1 MGMRE
6 KSIETKRWQALL
18 GGVLMQL
25 CIGGVYTWSLFNQP
39 LIDAYGWE
47 RTEVYTAY
55 SLIIFIFAFVTIFS
69 GRLQDK
75 IGPRKVATI
84 GILFFSSGLI
94 VASMA
99 RSLPMLY
106 LGYSVLGGIGV
117 GMVYVCPLSTSLKW
131 YPKKKGM
138 ITGIIIGAFGLGGF
152 VFNFVLSYLIQTI
165 GVSQTFLV
173 QAFVYGVVGLI
184 GAQMLSV
191 PQQSEGKTTIL
202 VNETDFKPTL
212 MLKTRTFYL
221 LCIIYFLGSLSG
233 LIVIGLAQDIAR
245 EVVGLTPQIAGYSV
259 AVAAVANASGRI
271 GWGAV
276 SDIFGRLK
284 VFSLLFLITAF
295 SMLTLS
301 FWTHNAIVYFLIL
314 ALIVSSFGGFLATF
328 PAITSDYFGSFYF
341 GSNYGLIYQAYGVAS
356 LAGPFILG
364 LTSQDTHAFFI
375 ASMLAVGGFILT
387 LLVRPPKVIR

>member
-1 MGMRE
+1 MQQE
-6 KSIETKRWQALL
+6 TNETKRWQVLL

-25 CIGGVYTWSLFNQP
+25 CIGGIYTWSLFNQP

-55 SLIIFIFAFVTIFS
+55 SLIVFIFAMVTIFS

-84 GILFFSSGLI
+84 GILFFSVGLI

-99 RSLPMLY
+99 RSLPILY

-138 ITGIIIGAFGLGGF
+138 VTGIIVGAFGLGGF
-152 VFNFVLSYLIQTI
+152 VFNFVLSYLIQRI

-173 QAFVYGVVGLI
+173 QGIVYAVVGLI
-184 GAQMLSV
+184 GARMLKV
-191 PQQSEGKTTIL
+191 PENSKDNKHIL
-202 VNETDFKPTL
+202 VNENDFKPAS
-212 MLKTRTFYL
+212 MMKTRAFYL
-221 LCIIYFLGSLSG
+221 LWIIYFIGSLSG
-233 LIVIGLAQDIAR
+233 LVVIGLAQDIAR
-245 EVVGLTPQIAGYSV
+245 DVVGLSPQIAGYSI
-259 AVAAVANASGRI
+259 AIAAVANALGRI

-276 SDIFGRLK
+276 SDIFGRLR

-295 SMLTLS
+295 SMLVLS
-301 FWTHNAIVYFLIL
+301 LWTNQAFVYFAVLM
-314 ALIVSSFGGFLATF
+314 LIVSSFGGFLATF

-356 LAGPFILG
+356 LAGPFLLS
-364 LTSQDTHAFFI
+364 LTARDTQAFFV
-375 ASMLAVGGFILT
+375 ASMLSVIGLVLT
-387 LLVRPPKVIR
+387 LMVRPPKTVE